1 MDEKAVLSRLVDILK
16 EELTDALTGVYLHGS
31 MALGCFHPQQSD
43 IDILVVCREKR
54 SSETY
59 RRIADQLIRIED
71 EMHLAKGFEISIVV
85 ESAVTSGQYPTPFE
99 FHYSAYH
106 REKYRNDPAYLCGGD
121 EDPDVVAHMAVIY
134 DRGIVLYGK
143 PIKELFQP
151 ANREHVI
158 HSIASDASSALE
170 EIGDNPVYNVLTLSR
185 VLLYI
190 QESVIYSKREAGQR
204 ALSEALPEH
213 QELVSQCLAK
223 YNGERE
229 SVNMDHARLRDYA
242 EYMLRQIH
250 QAMQA

>member
-1 MDEKAVLSRLVDILK
+1 MEEKAVLSRLVDILK

-71 EMHLAKGFEISIVV
+71 EMHLAKGFEISIVL

-106 REKYRNDPAYLCGGD
+106 REKYRNDPAYLCGGG

>member
-1 MDEKAVLSRLVDILK
+1 MEEKAVLSRIVDILK

-71 EMHLAKGFEISIVV
+71 EMHLAKGFEISIVL

>member
-1 MDEKAVLSRLVDILK
+1 MNEKTILSRLIEVLK

-31 MALGCFHPQQSD
+31 MAMGCFHPLQSD

-54 SSETY
+54 SSESY

-71 EMHLAKGFEISIVV
+71 EMHIPKGFEISIVL
-85 ESAVTSGQYPTPFE
+85 ESAVTRGQYLTPFE

-106 REKYRNDPAYLCGGD
+106 RDKYRNDPDYLCGGH

-158 HSIASDASSALE
+158 HSIASDANSALE
-170 EIGDNPVYNVLTLSR
+170 EIVDNPVYYVLSLSR

-190 QESVIYSKREAGQR
+190 QESVIYSKREAGER
-204 ALSEALPEH
+204 AVAEAMPEH
-213 QELVSQCLAK
+213 QELISQCLAK

-229 SVNMDHARLRDYA
+229 SVNVEHTRLRDYA
-242 EYMLRQIH
+242 EYMLKQI
-250 QAMQA
+250 QEAMQA

>member
-1 MDEKAVLSRLVDILK
+1 MDEKSVLSRVIDILK

-31 MALGCFHPQQSD
+31 MAMGCFHPLQSD

-59 RRIADQLIRIED
+59 RGIADQLIRIED
-71 EMHLAKGFEISIVV
+71 EMHLSKGFEISFVL
-85 ESAVTSGQYPTPFE
+85 ESAITEGRYPTPFE

-106 REKYRNDPAYLCGGD
+106 REKYRNNPDYLCGGD
-121 EDPDVVAHMAVIY
+121 DDPDVVAHMAVIY
-134 DRGIVLYGK
+134 ERGIVLYGK
-143 PIKELFQP
+143 PIKKLFQP

-158 HSIASDASSALE
+158 HSISSDANSALE
-170 EIGDNPVYNVLTLSR
+170 EIAENPVYYVLSLSR

-190 QESVIYSKREAGQR
+190 QESVIYFKREAGER
-204 ALSEALPEH
+204 AVAEALPEH

-229 SVNMDHARLRDYA
+229 SVNVEHTRLRDYA
-242 EYMLRQIH
+242 EYMLKQI
-250 QAMQA
+250 QEAMQA